1 VSKTTLQ
8 KLLSLYIL
16 VFSFTTLWAQDEEI
30 TPLRRNPAI
39 IEHLETVS
47 EPVNAY
53 KKKQVLS
60 LPFFD
65 DFSTTRIYPSKDRW
79 VDRSVFVN
87 SSFPILP
94 PSHGVATFDG
104 LDQYGYPYNID
115 GNNNPKPCDTLTSL
129 PLDLDGFNEGDSI
142 YLSFYLQQKGVG
154 ENPESNDSFMVEF
167 KKENNEWL
175 RVWAKNADF
184 DSFSVYP
191 FKPYFIK
198 VSDLNEGT
206 FFHDSFQF
214 RFRNYGN
221 RTGALDHWHL
231 DYVYLNEG
239 RTENDSILED
249 VGIHR
254 QPKGLFKNY
263 YSMPWRHYREDR
275 SLYRN
280 GNIDYNVYNKST
292 TQQSPDVYYVINDL
306 TNKKGIDST
315 RELRQ
320 QITDVPAFGR
330 KSAAQANLL
339 PFAYFDNLEN
349 QNVKLELK
357 LKVSSNSVNEPI
369 ELLSDNDEYVMHQ
382 YFDNYLAYDDGSAE
396 GGYGLKNTRQGAVA
410 LKFSLSRSDTLKYI
424 AFNFTGGNEVLP
436 DQQKF
441 NIIVWSRLFPEPIEE
456 AKITSVKPIYTG
468 LNNGFALYELA
479 EPILVSTEFYIGWEQ
494 FSAFNLNVGVD
505 LDYRFF
511 NDNQPNPNLY
521 FNAAG
526 QWENSKIVGTP
537 LIRPVF
543 GSDATLSRNDVW
555 VENEMTLYP
564 NPAKDFIRL
573 DFNEDVNGQ
582 LSIYNLQGQ
591 EVYTSNINKAQ
602 TQIDLSPYQNGMYLI
617 RFKNENGEQLV
628 KRFVKE

>member
-1 VSKTTLQ
+1 MSQKTLQ
-8 KLLSLYIL
+8 KLFSLYIL
-16 VFSFTTLWAQDEEI
+16 LSCFNPLLAQDEEI
-30 TPLRRNPAI
+30 SALKRNPTI
-39 IEHLETVS
+39 IDYLENER
-47 EPVNAY
+47 EPVYAN
-53 KKKQVLS
+53 KKKQVLK

-65 DFSTTRIYPSKDRW
+65 DFSTTRVYPSKNRW
-79 VDRSVFVN
+79 TNRSVFVN
-87 SSFPILP
+87 SSFAIQP

-104 LDQYGYPYNID
+104 LNKNGYPYNID

-129 PLDLDGFNEGDSI
+129 PLDLSTLSAGDSV

-154 ENPESNDSFMVEF
+154 ENPETNDSFMVEF
-167 KKENNEWL
+167 KKDNNDWL

-184 DSFSVYP
+184 DSFSIYP
-191 FKPYFIK
+191 FRTYFIK
-198 VSDLNEGT
+198 VNALNDGS

-231 DYVYLNEG
+231 DYVYLDQN
-239 RTENDSILED
+239 RTLGDTILED
-249 VGIHR
+249 VGIYR

-280 GNIDYNVYNKST
+280 SEIEYNVYNKAT
-292 TQQSPDVYYVINDL
+292 NQQSPDVYYVINDL
-306 TNKKGIDST
+306 TNNRGIDST

-330 KSAAQANLL
+330 KSAAQSNLL
-339 PFAYFDNLEN
+339 PFAYFDTLSN
-349 QNVKLELK
+349 QNIKLQLK
-357 LKVSSNSVNEPI
+357 LSVSSNSVNEPI
-369 ELLSDNDEYVMHQ
+369 ELLSDNDEYIMHQ

-396 GGYGLKNTRQGAVA
+396 GGYGLKNTRQGSVA

-441 NIIVWSRLFPEPIEE
+441 NIIVWSRLFPEPIEI
-456 AKITSVKPIYTG
+456 ARISSVKPVYTD
-468 LNNGFALYELA
+468 LNNGFALYELT
-479 EPILVSTEFYIGWEQ
+479 EPVFVSTQFYVGWEQ
-494 FSAFNLNVGVD
+494 FSVFNLNVGVD
-505 LDYRFF
+505 LDYRYF

-555 VENEMTLYP
+555 VENEMTIYP
-564 NPAKDFIRL
+564 NPAKDFIL
-573 DFNEDVNGQ
+573 LEFNEANSGQ
-582 LSIYNLQGQ
+582 LSIVNLQGQ
-591 EVYTSNINKAQ
+591 EVYRNMVNEKKV
-602 TQIDLSPYQNGMYLI
+602 QIDLRAYQSGMYLI
-617 RFKNENGEQLV
+617 RFENESGDQMV